1 MDIGKNMT
9 YQEDLELIAK
19 TQSDEIRRR
28 KKQHDSESE
37 MAWQREMNKRRQN
50 KIEGEAKIREHGK

>member
-1 MDIGKNMT
+1 MT